1 MMSDM
6 SQVAERLRVA
16 QTISKYFAYDGSKDR
31 DQLYSIDQQCAI
43 IEWLAERDPTPLT
56 VEVMQSF
63 GATVRNVIADMS
75 RLSFVLTID
84 GKWLCHTHSVVIS
97 TVGELRTLARLA
109 EVELKKGGK

>member
-1 MMSDM
+1 MATDLK
-6 SQVAERLRVA
+6 QVAERLTKCKHIESTNGACKMCHVGKEEIE
-16 QTISKYFAYDGSKDR
+16 ISLLAKD
-31 DQLYSIDQQCAI
+31 
-43 IEWLAERDPTPLT
+43 WLAERDPTPLT

-109 EVELKKGGK
+109 GVELRS